1 VADLISDKIILRRL
15 NAEDRLALASLI
27 NNKKIW
33 DNLRDIVPF
42 PYTIDDAV
50 SFINFT
56 KTEDPPTNFAIEYE
70 GDLCGMIGLTRQPDV
85 YKKTAEIGYW
95 IGEPYWN
102 KGIATE
108 AVRLITAYGFDQ
120 LGFVRIHTGIFE
132 YNPASMR
139 VLEKNGFKKDGIFEK
154 AVLKNGKIWD
164 EHRYSKIK

>member
-1 VADLISDKIILRRL
+1 MAVSQKVRLRRL
-15 NAEDRLALASLI
+15 NEGDKIVLAQLI

-42 PYTIDDAV
+42 PYTIEDAV
-50 SFINFT
+50 SFISFT
-56 KTEDPPTNFAIEYE
+56 NTEDPPTNFAIEYE
-70 GDLCGMIGLTRQPDV
+70 GDLCGMIGLNPQPDV

-95 IGEPYWN
+95 IGESYWN

-139 VLEKNGFKKDGIFEK
+139 VLEKNGYKKDGVFEK
-154 AVLKNGKIWD
+154 SVYKNGKIWD
-164 EHRYSKIK
+164 EHRYSKIR

>member
-1 VADLISDKIILRRL
+1 MECVQKIRLRRLNDGDKIIL
-15 NAEDRLALASLI
+15 AQLI

-56 KTEDPPTNFAIEYE
+56 QTEDPQTSFAIEYE
-70 GDLCGMIGLTRQPDV
+70 GNLCGMIGLNPQPDV

-139 VLEKNGFKKDGIFEK
+139 VLEKNGYKKDGIFEK

-164 EHRYSKIK
+164 EHRYSKTR